1 MAKHSH
7 WDNIKHKKAA
17 NDKKRAS
24 VIARM
29 GKLIT
34 VAVQVGGGPNLNDN
48 PRLRLAVEKA
58 RSASMN
64 MEAIER
70 AIRKA
75 AGDGAAGKLMVE
87 LNYEG
92 YAGGG
97 VAVVVEAIT
106 DNRNRTAPEIKKIFE
121 RAGGAIG
128 APGCVGWQF
137 KEKALY
143 LVNGGKGGADA
154 VLETLMNEDVDVE
167 DVSPQ
172 DEGQVAVTAAFA
184 QFDAV
189 AKALAKGGFAVVS
202 ADIAKIPDN
211 MVEVADP
218 TVADTVKKLI
228 ESLEDHED
236 VQEIYHNAEF
246 PG

>member
-64 MEAIER
+64 MDAIER

-75 AGDGAAGKLMVE
+75 AGDGAAGKIMVE

-92 YAGGG
+92 YAPGG
-97 VAVVVEAIT
+97 VALVVEAIT
-106 DNRNRTAPEIKKIFE
+106 DNRNRTAPEIKKLFE
-121 RAGGAIG
+121 RAGGNIG

-154 VLETLMNEDVDVE
+154 VLETLMNENVDVE

-172 DEGQVAVTAAFA
+172 DEGQVAITAAFS
-184 QFDAV
+184 QFDAIAKAV
-189 AKALAKGGFAVVS
+189 AKGKFTVVS
-202 ADIAKIPDN
+202 ADIAKVPDN
-211 MVEVADP
+211 MLEVTDPVVADG
-218 TVADTVKKLI
+218 VRKLI

-236 VQEIYHNAEF
+236 VQEVYHNGEF
-246 PG
+246 T

>member
-58 RSASMN
+58 RHASMN
-64 MEAIER
+64 MDAIER

-75 AGDGAAGKLMVE
+75 AGDGALGKIMVE

-92 YAGGG
+92 YAPGG
-97 VAVVVEAIT
+97 VALVVEAIT
-106 DNRNRTAPEIKKIFE
+106 DNRNRTAPEIKKLFE
-121 RAGGAIG
+121 RAGGNIG
-128 APGCVGWQF
+128 TPGCVGWQF

-143 LVNGGKGGADA
+143 LVNGGKGGPDA
-154 VLETLMNEDVDVE
+154 VLETLMNENVDVE

-172 DEGQVAVTAAFA
+172 DEGQVAITAGFS
-184 QFDAV
+184 QFDAI
-189 AKALAKGGFAVVS
+189 AKALAKGGFTVVS
-202 ADIAKIPDN
+202 ADIAKVPDN
-211 MVEVADP
+211 LLEVTDPAVADSLR
-218 TVADTVKKLI
+218 KLI

-236 VQEIYHNAEF
+236 VQEVYHNGEL
-246 PG
+246 P